1 MAVPALAT
9 AHHRRSGD
17 RHAPLVLDLGPAD
30 RLGIT
35 LNDPRESPDLGD
47 LYHQVHSSRRMEP
60 VKYLS
65 WDFLFFRI
73 RLAENRM
80 HNLTIVLGLVVCMS
94 AGALTVVRDTLPGQ
108 KTKTYRL
115 YRTVRR
121 AGRKGKEYLIDLW
134 N

>member
-9 AHHRRSGD
+9 CDHRRASY
-17 RHAPLVLDLGPAD
+17 RYAPLVLDLGTAD
-30 RLGIT
+30 RSGSAAH
-35 LNDPRESPDLGD
+35 DPDLSLDPGD

-73 RLAENRM
+73 RLADNRM